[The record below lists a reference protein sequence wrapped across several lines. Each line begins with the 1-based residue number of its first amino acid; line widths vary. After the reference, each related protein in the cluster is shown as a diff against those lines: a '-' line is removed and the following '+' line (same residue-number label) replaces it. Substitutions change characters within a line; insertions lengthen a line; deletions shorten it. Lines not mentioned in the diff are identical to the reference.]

1 MSARPDSG
9 PIVVI
14 GGSIAGLTSA
24 LLFARTGRQVV
35 LVERDPATAA
45 ARLAGLAGRDVPARR
60 TTPQS
65 DHSHI
70 FLARLRLL
78 LAERAPDALAALVAH
93 GVRELALRDGLP
105 PGLVGVDHPALDD
118 PALVALAARRTTIE
132 EALRA
137 VVLAEPG
144 VVQRSG
150 AAAHDLVVEGPSDAG
165 PATVRGVVFADG
177 SALGAGLVV
186 DASGR
191 RTAVPGWLAARGVA
205 ADVESAECGI
215 SYLSRFYRAH
225 DGCIDPPLTRGFTA
239 GGSFDGWSCLVFP
252 GDDGTFSV
260 TFGILPEDRGMRA
273 LAASGPAFDAAVA
286 AIPSLAPWTDPA
298 HAAPITGVAT
308 MSGLKNMVRRY
319 VDPATGEPSV
329 LGLATVGD
337 AAATGNP
344 AHSRGCTV
352 AAVHAAAIADAVA
365 AHGDDPVA
373 LAAALD
379 DVMVCQVRPWV
390 QDSVDQDAVRL
401 ARWRPGTPPAPA
413 PAPDRLTNGELY
425 AAAQSDPELW
435 RTFSRLQNMLH
446 LPAEVLADA
455 ATVTAVRD
463 GTFPSPP
470 GVDAPS
476 RPELLALAAGADAR
490 PGRRRRQVAPAP

>member
-1 MSARPDSG
+1 MSASTRPASG

-14 GGSIAGLTSA
+14 GASIAGLTSA

-35 LVERDPATAA
+35 LLDRDPATAA
-45 ARLAGLAGRDVPARR
+45 ARLAGLAGRDVPVRR

-105 PGLVGVDHPALDD
+105 PGLAGSAHPALDD

-144 VVQRSG
+144 VIGRPGV
-150 AAAHDLVVEGPSDAG
+150 AARDLVVERTRAGG
-165 PATVRGVVFADG
+165 PAEVRGVVLDDG
-177 SALGAGLVV
+177 TVLRAGLVV

-191 RTAVPGWLAARGVA
+191 RTAVPGWLAAHGVA

-225 DGCIDPPLTRGFTA
+225 DGRIDPPLTRGFTA

-260 TFGILPEDRGMRA
+260 TFGILPEDRALRA

-319 VDPATGEPSV
+319 ADPATGEPSI

-344 AHSRGCTV
+344 AHSRR
-352 AAVHAAAIADAVA
+352 AA
-365 AHGDDPVA
+365 
-373 LAAALD
+373 
-379 DVMVCQVRPWV
+379 PW
-390 QDSVDQDAVRL
+390 
-401 ARWRPGTPPAPA
+401 P
-413 PAPDRLTNGELY
+413 
-425 AAAQSDPELW
+425 QS
-435 RTFSRLQNMLH
+435 T
-446 LPAEVLADA
+446 
-455 ATVTAVRD
+455 
-463 GTFPSPP
+463 
-470 GVDAPS
+470 
-476 RPELLALAAGADAR
+476 
-490 PGRRRRQVAPAP
+490 RRRPSTQ